1 MYLARLGGAMAAL
14 PLLFAPSARAQV
26 NFEGVAVFKTTM
38 EGKSFETTYYSKG
51 RRSRQD
57 ISFGAVQ
64 STSITDYAAGKGYT
78 LIPAQKKYLVMD
90 YKELGETAKKMGK
103 AMGVK
108 REPVAP
114 PKITATGHK
123 ETIAGY
129 PCEHYLLQAKAG
141 DPIDFC
147 VAKGLGTYQLGG
159 GGGGQG
165 GRAAAAGFLSEH
177 PEFRE
182 LATLFKDGFF
192 PLKMTISKGG
202 KTVMVQEA
210 IRVERKSVPDVLFA
224 IPEGY
229 SQLKMP
235 SLPGLTGKRP

>member
-1 MYLARLGGAMAAL
+1 MGW
-14 PLLFAPSARAQV
+14 AP
-26 NFEGVAVFKTTM
+26 
-38 EGKSFETTYYSKG
+38 
-51 RRSRQD
+51 
-57 ISFGAVQ
+57 
-64 STSITDYAAGKGYT
+64 
-78 LIPAQKKYLVMD
+78 
-90 YKELGETAKKMGK
+90 
-103 AMGVK
+103 
-108 REPVAP
+108 
-114 PKITATGHK
+114 
-123 ETIAGY
+123 Y
-129 PCEHYLLQAKAG
+129 P
-141 DPIDFC
+141 
-147 VAKGLGTYQLGG
+147 LGG